1 MSTGWNQ
8 WYVKCP
14 FFLRDDGR
22 KEIVCE
28 GVGGGSTLK
37 LCFQRKQD
45 FLIQMETFCKE
56 HYRNCEVFRAVM
68 EKYQED

>member
-8 WYVKCP
+8 WYVQCP

-56 HYRNCEVFRAVM
+56 HYRNCEVFRAAM
-68 EKYQED
+68 EKYKED

>member
-8 WYVKCP
+8 WYVQCP

-45 FLIQMETFCKE
+45 FLIQMESFCKE
-56 HYRNCEVFRAVM
+56 HFERCEVYHAAM